1 MQQATPTTGTTIIA
15 AVPLGFCKN
24 EMVGWS
30 LTCLFSTNT
39 AISETTVKMKKYE
52 AAEMW
57 L

>member
-30 LTCLFSTNT
+30 LTSLFSTNT